1 MDINTIFCTMKE
13 MVFPGMGA
21 LVIAFLIT
29 CIPGIAD
36 IGVTTSE
43 KKNK

>member
-13 MVFPGMGA
+13 MIFPGMGA
-21 LVIAFLIT
+21 LVVAFLIT
-29 CIPGIAD
+29 CIPGISDTGITA
-36 IGVTTSE
+36 G